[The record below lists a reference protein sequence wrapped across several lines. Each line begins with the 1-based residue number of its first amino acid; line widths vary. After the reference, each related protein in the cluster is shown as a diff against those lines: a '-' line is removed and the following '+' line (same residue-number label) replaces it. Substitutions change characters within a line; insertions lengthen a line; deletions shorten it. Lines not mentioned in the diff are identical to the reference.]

1 MVCEAGSI
9 SGDDLE
15 LQDNIAGE
23 NNRNTDPLL
32 TAPSASSPIKQQF
45 YRMSEYFNILDRVF
59 HYKRMNNGNGESS
72 NNNAS
77 SSSDHLDNA
86 TTNNNLIVDAND
98 GVFSNLSAKPESSFD
113 RRERLL
119 QLFHEQLQQQETHVQ
134 TGDQLFTTSSERDNT
149 GVVYSPQFDNVYNI
163 NQLYEQLAGNAPQ
176 QPHTNNRIDD
186 GEIEQNDKPPS
197 YEEAHNDT
205 VPSYWDLSP
214 EGSLYYDEVCVNGL
228 PAGSLINFVWN
239 CIVSS
244 SFQFFGFLI
253 TYILHTSHAA
263 KEGSR
268 CGLGITFIS
277 LGLKTMPNN
286 VSNKVGKGKE
296 IPRLQSLD
304 PFNHDLEVFFKGS
317 DAGSL
322 TVIDENDKNMLENKK
337 NEKENLIDDFKEYM
351 ETHYTSDY
359 MITTKT
365 LEKQSTET
373 DGISMIRRGVD
384 KVIEDIENS
393 NTLNQYMYTD
403 KAEFVKTDMFE
414 SKLSHGSEEKY
425 DHTRNITLMKLLAI
439 VLFISGGLL
448 IIQSF
453 YQYYQVKKMEAKLVL
468 EQERLD
474 VLRERYYEG
483 RSVAVQDSSDPQEDA

>member
-1 MVCEAGSI
+1 MVHEVGPM

-15 LQDNIAGE
+15 LQDNNLVE
-23 NNRNTDPLL
+23 NNTNTDPLL
-32 TAPSASSPIKQQF
+32 TVPSPDSPIKQQF

-72 NNNAS
+72 NNSAS
-77 SSSDHLDNA
+77 SSNDHSY
-86 TTNNNLIVDAND
+86 TPPSNNNSIVDAND

-134 TGDQLFTTSSERDNT
+134 TGDQLFTTSSEQGNT

-163 NQLYEQLAGNAPQ
+163 NQLYEHLAGSTSQ
-176 QPHTNNRIDD
+176 QPHTNRIDD
-186 GEIEQNDKPPS
+186 GEIERIDKPPS

-296 IPRLQSLD
+296 IPRL
-304 PFNHDLEVFFKGS
+304 
-317 DAGSL
+317 
-322 TVIDENDKNMLENKK
+322 
-337 NEKENLIDDFKEYM
+337 
-351 ETHYTSDY
+351 
-359 MITTKT
+359 
-365 LEKQSTET
+365 
-373 DGISMIRRGVD
+373 
-384 KVIEDIENS
+384 
-393 NTLNQYMYTD
+393 
-403 KAEFVKTDMFE
+403 
-414 SKLSHGSEEKY
+414 
-425 DHTRNITLMKLLAI
+425 
-439 VLFISGGLL
+439 
-448 IIQSF
+448 
-453 YQYYQVKKMEAKLVL
+453 
-468 EQERLD
+468 
-474 VLRERYYEG
+474 
-483 RSVAVQDSSDPQEDA
+483 